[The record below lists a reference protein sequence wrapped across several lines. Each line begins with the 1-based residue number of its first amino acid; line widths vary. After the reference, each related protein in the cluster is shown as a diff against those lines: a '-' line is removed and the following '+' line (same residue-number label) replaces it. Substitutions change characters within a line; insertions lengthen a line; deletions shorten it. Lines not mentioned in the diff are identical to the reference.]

1 MKKPTKIDVLP
12 VDPLDAL
19 YLFDQSPIHT
29 QFMIARSQA
38 IEQYANIENALA
50 TICAHL
56 MGITPDICG
65 VMFYKMNN
73 ARSRLMVID
82 RLLHK
87 KHNNTYNLF
96 WNSLFKEL
104 RQLDD
109 RRNLIVHWIT
119 KKSGQSSP
127 CTNGIFRSSLIA
139 PNTHDVNENASELF
153 QTDLYEFIL
162 KCDFFYQL
170 LMNFW
175 WTISNSPKERH
186 ASWPQIFLEPVTYP
200 PPRNHP
206 LFRNWKELGTQP
218 QPSPR

>member
-1 MKKPTKIDVLP
+1 MKKTLKIDIP
-12 VDPLDAL
+12 PIDPMDAL
-19 YLFDQSPIHT
+19 YLFDQSPTHT
-29 QFMIARSQA
+29 HFMIARSQA

-56 MGITPDICG
+56 MDVKPDICG

-87 KHNNTYNLF
+87 KHGNTYNLF

-127 CTNGIFRSSLIA
+127 GTNGIFWSSLIA

-153 QTDLYEFIL
+153 QTDLYAFIL
-162 KCDFFYQL
+162 KCDFFYHL

-175 WTISNSPKERH
+175 FTISNSLKVRH

-200 PPRNHP
+200 PPSNHP

-218 QPSPR
+218 QPLHR